1 MGERDKKS
9 NPDRKKPVLRSIFR
23 MANIQISDL
32 HPVEGNLSIISLTNK
47 ELSVVSGGNLFR
59 DFLRWWGEGL
69 GGFESFD

>member
-1 MGERDKKS
+1 
-9 NPDRKKPVLRSIFR
+9 